1 MLEAGG
7 LSVSF
12 GEIPAVRG
20 LDLQVGRGEVLAILG
35 RNGAGKTTTLRALA
49 GIVRPSRGMVILNG
63 EDVTHIPAER
73 RVRKGIVLVPEGRR
87 LFAGLSVR
95 DNLCMGAYHR
105 RLRPHAIA
113 EEIERVTEHLPLL
126 RERFGQRAG
135 SLSGGEQQLLAIA
148 RALMTAPRL
157 LLADEPS
164 LGLAPIMVD
173 RVYALF
179 AALRDDG
186 LTLVIVEQYVSV
198 ALGLAD
204 HAVVM
209 DKGVAVLRS
218 HGSELTESPDL
229 IDAYLSGAQEV
240 PA

>member
-1 MLEAGG
+1 MLEARD
-7 LSVSF
+7 LTVSF

-20 LDLQVGRGEVLAILG
+20 LDLHVGRGEVMAILG

-49 GIVRPSRGMVILNG
+49 GIVRPDRGMVILNG

-87 LFAGLSVR
+87 LFAGMSVR

-105 RLRPHAIA
+105 RLRPPAVA

-126 RERFGQRAG
+126 RERFDQRAG

-179 AALRDDG
+179 AALRDEG

-204 HAVVM
+204 HALVM

-218 HGSELTESPDL
+218 QGSELTESPEL
-229 IDAYLSGAQEV
+229 IDAYLSRAQEV